1 MSASATVG
9 EEFLREARNA
19 NQFSLYNQLN
29 FQITLGA
36 PMILY
41 AKSLGASS
49 TTVGIVAALAP
60 LLTVLQLPTA
70 YFIPKVGYKRFVL
83 LGWLSR
89 TIIVFSLA
97 ILPLVTELDPD
108 TKTSLM
114 LMCLFT
120 FNVLRGISTG
130 AWLPWLTSL
139 IPEHSRGAFL
149 RRDQTFMQ
157 IGGVL
162 AMALSTFVL
171 WQNAHAGNFAF
182 LFLLSACAG
191 TLSLF
196 FIQRIPDVPIE
207 DQVRGSGQPVPWLAI
222 LRHPPFSKLL
232 IFNVVYNWVVGG
244 LAAFAI
250 GFLQSRVGF
259 TDGAI
264 LACSLLS
271 FVGASV
277 SVSSFA
283 ELLNQTGSK
292 PILRIAIVCYL
303 WATLCWVLV
312 SSNLLYGTKSIIAI
326 IYFVMGIANG
336 LFSLANTRIA
346 MDTMPV
352 MGRNHFFSLFT
363 VFTSLSLGLAPIC
376 WGIFLDLLAKF
387 ETKIGV
393 FEVNRYS
400 VYFSLLTIL
409 VIVTFVLANP
419 LVEKKGQPF
428 SLALR
433 DAVIYSRLRL
443 LTRFLNR

>member
-1 MSASATVG
+1 MSASAALG
-9 EEFLREARNA
+9 EEFAPEAKNA

-49 TTVGIVAALAP
+49 TTIGIVAALAP

-83 LGWLSR
+83 LGWFSR
-89 TIIVFSLA
+89 TVIVFTLA
-97 ILPLVTELDPD
+97 LLPLVTALDAA

-114 LMCLFT
+114 LMCLFI

-139 IPEHSRGAFL
+139 IPETSRGAFL

-162 AMALSTFVL
+162 AMALSAFVL
-171 WQNAHAGNFAF
+171 WHEAHPGNFSF
-182 LFLLSACAG
+182 LFLLSACAA

-196 FIQRIPDVPIE
+196 FIRRIPDVPIE
-207 DQVRGSGQPVPWLAI
+207 DQIRGSGQPVPWLEI

-232 IFNVVYNWVVGG
+232 IFNVIYNWVVGG

-250 GFLQSRVGF
+250 GFLQSRAGF
-259 TDGAI
+259 SDGAI

-277 SVSSFA
+277 SVLSFG

-303 WATLCWVLV
+303 WAVLCWVLL
-312 SSNLLYGTKSIIAI
+312 SSNLLFSSKSIVAI
-326 IYFVMGIANG
+326 IYFVLGIAGG
-336 LFSLANTRIA
+336 LFSIANTRIA

-363 VFTSLSLGLAPIC
+363 VFSSLSLGLAPIC
-376 WGIFLDLLAKF
+376 WGIFLDLLAHF
-387 ETKIGV
+387 ETRIGA

-400 VYFSLLTIL
+400 LYFSLLVVL
-409 VIVTFVLANP
+409 VIITFVLANP
-419 LVEKKGQPF
+419 LIEKKGQPF

-443 LTRFLNR
+443 FTRFLNR

>member
-1 MSASATVG
+1 MSATATVG
-9 EEFLREARNA
+9 EAFLPEARNA

-49 TTVGIVAALAP
+49 TTIGIVAALAP

-89 TIIVFSLA
+89 TILVFSLA
-97 ILPLVTELDPD
+97 LLPLVTALDPG

-139 IPEHSRGAFL
+139 IPENSRGAFL

-171 WQNAHAGNFAF
+171 WRNAHAGNFAF
-182 LFLLSACAG
+182 LFLLSAFAG

-196 FIQRIPDVPIE
+196 FIRRIPDVPIE
-207 DQVRGSGQPVPWLAI
+207 DQVRGSGQPVPWLEI
-222 LRHPPFSKLL
+222 LRHPPFSRLL

-250 GFLQSRVGF
+250 GFLQSRAGF
-259 TDGAI
+259 TDGEI

-277 SVSSFA
+277 SVSIFA

-303 WATLCWVLV
+303 WAVFCWVLV
-312 SSNLLYGTKSIIAI
+312 SSNLLYGSKSIIAI
-326 IYFVMGIANG
+326 IYFVMGIAGG
-336 LFSLANTRIA
+336 LFSIANTRIA

-376 WGIFLDLLAKF
+376 WGIFLDLFAKF
-387 ETKIGV
+387 ETKIGA

-400 VYFSLLTIL
+400 LYFSLLAIL
-409 VIVTFVLANP
+409 IIVTFVLANP

-443 LTRFLNR
+443 FARFLSR